1 MIDKILFSSRL
12 LQGLEYLANIV
23 LFNELDIYLDTL
35 VFLMA
40 YIKKAKSI
48 EISI

>member
-1 MIDKILFSSRL
+1 MINKILFSSKL
-12 LQGLEYLANIV
+12 LQGLEYLAYIA

-35 VFLMA
+35 LFLMA

-48 EISI
+48 EIST